1 MRKRVLLKGPVLS
14 QSGYGVHART
24 VYRALKSR
32 EDLFDIYVEPI
43 NWGKTSW
50 LWEDNS
56 ERREIDMLVAKTH
69 AYKMHGGQ
77 FDIALLVTIPNEW
90 EMYRAAPVN
99 IGITAGIE
107 TSKVD
112 PSWLDFANRFVNKII
127 VPSEFSKRIF
137 EQTQHNTKDQ
147 AGNDFVLKLNK
158 PIEVINY
165 PIKKYEKK
173 ALDVELDYDFNFLAV
188 AQWSKR
194 KNIEN
199 TVRWFIEEFVDQ
211 EVGLV
216 LKVNHSNNST
226 LDRMY
231 VEQSLK
237 SVLMDKQYKEKKCKV
252 YLLHGYMNNNEI
264 HSLYQHPKIKALL
277 SLTHGEGFGLPLFEA
292 AYCGLPVISH
302 DWGGQT
308 DFLTVKVEKDDKTKI
323 KNFYAKVEYDF
334 QPVQKESVWPGVIT
348 EDSYWAFPKQGSA
361 KMKMREVYKQY
372 SRYKGQAKKLQ
383 KTLQETHNAEKI
395 NEKFV
400 KAIYGEDDSEAWLD
414 QIDQIVQEYE

>member
-1 MRKRVLLKGPVLS
+1 
-14 QSGYGVHART
+14 
-24 VYRALKSR
+24 
-32 EDLFDIYVEPI
+32 
-43 NWGKTSW
+43 
-50 LWEDNS
+50 
-56 ERREIDMLVAKTH
+56 
-69 AYKMHGGQ
+69 
-77 FDIALLVTIPNEW
+77 
-90 EMYRAAPVN
+90 MYRAAPVN

-107 TSKVD
+107 TSKVA
-112 PSWLDFANRFVNKII
+112 PEWLDFTNKFVDKVI

-137 EQTQHNTKDQ
+137 IQTQHAAKDQ
-147 AGNDFVLKLNK
+147 AGNEHVLKLNK

-165 PIKKYEKK
+165 PIKKYEEKD
-173 ALDVELDYDFNFLAV
+173 LGIELDCDFNFLAV

-199 TVRWFIEEFVDQ
+199 TVRWFIEEFIDQ

-226 LDRMY
+226 LDRLY

-237 SVLMDKQYKEKKCKV
+237 LVLRDEQYKDKKCKV
-252 YLLHGYMNNNEI
+252 HLLHGYMNNDEI

-308 DFLTVKVEKDDKTKI
+308 DFLTAEVKKAGKVKR

-334 QPVQKESVWPGVIT
+334 QPVQRESVWPGVIT

-372 SRYKGQAKKLQ
+372 SRYKSQAKKLQ
-383 KTLQETHNAEKI
+383 KTLQKTHNAEKI
-395 NEKFV
+395 NEQFV
-400 KAIYGEDDSEAWLD
+400 KAIYGEEEDSEAWLD